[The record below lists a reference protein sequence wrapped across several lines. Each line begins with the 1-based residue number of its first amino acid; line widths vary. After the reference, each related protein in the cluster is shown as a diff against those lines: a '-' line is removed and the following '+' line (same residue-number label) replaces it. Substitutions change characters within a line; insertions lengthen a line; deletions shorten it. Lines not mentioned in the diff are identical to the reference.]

1 MQQRTHRAIDARLVG
16 VVEGLGEGTSRV
28 HLTCLPEMAADDRG
42 LVHGGFTFGL
52 ADYAAM
58 VAVNDPNVVLGAAEV
73 RFLAPVRV
81 GQRAVA
87 QARVEEVK
95 GRKRA
100 VSVAVEADGVKVLE
114 GTFTA
119 FVLDRHVLDG

>member
-1 MQQRTHRAIDARLVG
+1 MEQQTHRAISGRYVG
-16 VVEGLGEGTSRV
+16 VVEELGEGASRV
-28 HLTCLPEMAADDRG
+28 RLDAVAEMAADDRG

-73 RFLAPVRV
+73 RFTAPVRV
-81 GQRAVA
+81 GQPMVA
-87 QARVEEVK
+87 SARVEEAK
-95 GRKRA
+95 GRKR
-100 VSVAVEADGVKVLE
+100 VVRVTVEADGAAVLE
-114 GTFTA
+114 GTFSA